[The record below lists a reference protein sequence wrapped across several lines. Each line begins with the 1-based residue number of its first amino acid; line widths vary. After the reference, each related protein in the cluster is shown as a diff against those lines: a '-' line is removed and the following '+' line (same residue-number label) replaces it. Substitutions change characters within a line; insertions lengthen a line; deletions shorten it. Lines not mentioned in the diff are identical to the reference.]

1 MGDRVRV
8 FYASCDDRMRGRVF
22 HADFRPEPPF
32 GLISVGDAPVLDLGA
47 AGAFDMD
54 GVNPSQIIETGEG
67 LVLLYIG
74 WRRGPAEAPYT
85 LFAGV
90 ALSHDGGRSFQRR
103 AEPLL
108 PPRPGET
115 LFRTAP
121 FIQRADDGWRLL
133 YIGGDRFDTGEGG
146 KRWPR
151 YSLMQ
156 MTGED
161 LLAWPGGGSVLL
173 APDVAAG
180 EIGFGRPVVVA
191 REGGARLMLSVR
203 TRDGYRLVETTPEI
217 APGERPQMTGVALD
231 PLEAWEGRMTCFG
244 AVCQAGDNE
253 LLFYNGDGFGR
264 TGMGLAW
271 RPLA

>member
-1 MGDRVRV
+1 M
-8 FYASCDDRMRGRVF
+8 
-22 HADFRPEPPF
+22 PF
-32 GLISVGDAPVLDLGA
+32 GLIAVGDAPVLDLGP
-47 AGAFDMD
+47 AGGFDMD
-54 GVNPSQIIETGEG
+54 GVNPSQIIETDEG
-67 LVLLYIG
+67 LLLLYIG

-85 LFAGV
+85 LFAGA
-90 ALSHDGGRSFQRR
+90 ALSHDGGRSFQRQP
-103 AEPLL
+103 EPLL

-121 FIQRADDGWRLL
+121 FIHRTAGGWRLL
-133 YIGGDRFDTGEGG
+133 YIGGDRFVTGEGG
-146 KRWPR
+146 KRLPL

-161 LLAWPGGGSVLL
+161 LLAWPGGGRVLM

-180 EIGFGRPVVVA
+180 EIGFGRPVLA
-191 REGGARLMLSVR
+191 PREGGARLMLSVR
-203 TRDGYRLVETTPEI
+203 TRDGYRLVETSPEI
-217 APGERPQMTGVALD
+217 APDKRPEMTDVALD
-231 PLEAWEGRMTCFG
+231 PLEAWEQQMTCFG
-244 AVCQAGDNE
+244 AVCRAGDNE